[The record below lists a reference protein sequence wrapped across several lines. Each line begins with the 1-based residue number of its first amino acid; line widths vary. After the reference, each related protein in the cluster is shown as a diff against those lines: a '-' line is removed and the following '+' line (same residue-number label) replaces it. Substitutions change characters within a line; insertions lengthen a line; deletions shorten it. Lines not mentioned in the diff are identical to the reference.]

1 MLSTDWSMF
10 KKEIE
15 LGEGAFGTV
24 FKVKC
29 LKNSIV
35 SGNSGQRIALDS
47 EINTGNL
54 RRKLNIR
61 INDGVNMASGE
72 GKKVRSLLADQFYV
86 IKVIDTSKMKKDD
99 GIEALIEAELL
110 AELDSYFIVGYLDTF
125 IVDTQINIVMEY
137 C

>member
-1 MLSTDWSMF
+1 MF
-10 KKEIE
+10 KKEAE
-15 LGEGAFGTV
+15 LGEGAYGTV

-29 LKNSIV
+29 LKTSII
-35 SGNSGQRIALDS
+35 SADSGQRIAFDS
-47 EINTGNL
+47 ETNAGLL

-61 INDGVNMASGE
+61 SNDGVNMASSE
-72 GKKVRSLLADQFYV
+72 GKKVRSMLADQSYV
-86 IKVIDTSKMKKDD
+86 VKVVDTNKMKKDD

-110 AELDSYFIVGYLDTF
+110 AELDSHFIVGYFDTF